1 VQVPNGSTAG
11 LPTTVA
17 LRGGGIQF
25 VELARAASE
34 EEDVAVTA
42 ALLAAFDGD
51 VGWNGV
57 WSGVAFVGV
66 VEVYGDESLVAGDD
80 GVGDADGLVVV
91 QAGAEV
97 GMETVIEADALDEV
111 GRVGVN
117 RQLRDVGV
125 PDVVGG
131 EEWAAGNGR
140 EADGLGRGWL

>member
-1 VQVPNGSTAG
+1 M
-11 LPTTVA
+11 
-17 LRGGGIQF
+17 
-25 VELARAASE
+25 
-34 EEDVAVTA
+34 AVTT

-66 VEVYGDESLVAGDD
+66 VEVDGDESLVAGDD
-80 GVGDADGLVVV
+80 GVGDADGFVVV

-97 GMETVIEADALDEV
+97 GMEMAIEADALDEV

-117 RQLRDVGV
+117 RQVRDVGG

-131 EEWAAGNGR
+131 EEWAAGDGR
-140 EADGLGRGWL
+140 EAACLGRGWL